1 MEVTAQKKGVTV
13 LGSIVH
19 EQTRLKL
26 TLHWW
31 LKLQVQASTMFA
43 KRTKKQAGEFAVLP
57 AGLFRDR
64 VLYVSF
70 QDYRWLH
77 IG

>member
-19 EQTRLKL
+19 EETRLKL
-26 TLHWW
+26 TLHWR

-43 KRTKKQAGEFAVLP
+43 KLT
-57 AGLFRDR
+57 
-64 VLYVSF
+64 
-70 QDYRWLH
+70 
-77 IG
+77 